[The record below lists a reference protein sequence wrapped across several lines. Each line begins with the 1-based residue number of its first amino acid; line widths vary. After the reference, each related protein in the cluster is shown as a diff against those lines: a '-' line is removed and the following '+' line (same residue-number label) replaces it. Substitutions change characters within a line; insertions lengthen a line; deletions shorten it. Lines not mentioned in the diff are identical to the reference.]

1 MNRHHD
7 PNPFD
12 EEEVNPFS
20 VLSFIFCFFSFSF
33 LPISDLDFCSV
44 YVCSV
49 VGFLDFSGVVWGLV
63 FWKSGSEK
71 LAC

>member
-20 VLSFIFCFFSFSF
+20 VIFISLSPFFAPS
-33 LPISDLDFCSV
+33 PDLCS
-44 YVCSV
+44 
-49 VGFLDFSGVVWGLV
+49 
-63 FWKSGSEK
+63 
-71 LAC
+71 